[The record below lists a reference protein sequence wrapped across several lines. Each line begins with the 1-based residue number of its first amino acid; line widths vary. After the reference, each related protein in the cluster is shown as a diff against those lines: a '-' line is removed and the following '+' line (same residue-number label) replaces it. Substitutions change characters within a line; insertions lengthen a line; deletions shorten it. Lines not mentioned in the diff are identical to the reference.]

1 LGGGCQVPIGAHA
14 TVDGGRLRLLGVV
27 ASPDGSELLRAEAE
41 GRATDAGEIGS
52 KLGEELLARGGR
64 AILEAVYSA

>member
-1 LGGGCQVPIGAHA
+1 
-14 TVDGGRLRLLGVV
+14 VV

>member
-1 LGGGCQVPIGAHA
+1 VPIGAHA

-41 GRATDAGEIGS
+41 GDAADAGTIGFR
-52 KLGEELLARGGR
+52 LGEELLARGGR
-64 AILEAVYSA
+64 AILEAVYNA

>member
-1 LGGGCQVPIGAHA
+1 VPIGAHA

-41 GRATDAGEIGS
+41 GDAADAGAIGS
-52 KLGEELLARGGR
+52 KLGEELLGRGGR
-64 AILEAVYSA
+64 AILDAVYSA